1 MLGTGLIKC
10 NHSRPLKC
18 MQCMTA
24 FAGIPLTSFLADV
37 KLMTAC
43 NGGTHPKDLPLSLP
57 APTPEAGLGC

>member
-37 KLMTAC
+37 KLITLL
-43 NGGTHPKDLPLSLP
+43 KP
-57 APTPEAGLGC
+57 AWAAELQSIAASGIAAR